1 MGQQLETMLRTYAA
15 LCTSAGI
22 KSAEL
27 GFRLM
32 HSQIPAS
39 GVELKLK
46 QLQGH
51 AQRSLVSCC
60 ICSKHGFQNLP
71 PQTPKSW
78 YAHQGKTMLRTY
90 AAVRCADGPAPS
102 ICSKH
107 GFHSPAPVAPG
118 RILANN

>member
-1 MGQQLETMLRTYAA
+1 MGQQLETMLRRCAA

-39 GVELKLK
+39 GAELKLK

-60 ICSKHGFQNLP
+60 ICSKHGF
-71 PQTPKSW
+71 
-78 YAHQGKTMLRTY
+78 H
-90 AAVRCADGPAPS
+90 PS
-102 ICSKH
+102 
-107 GFHSPAPVAPG
+107 APVAEVSLVFWTGVFLSPG
-118 RILANN
+118 RKNLCDRKGNRPKAG

>member
-1 MGQQLETMLRTYAA
+1 MGQQLETMLRRCAA

-39 GVELKLK
+39 GAELKLK
-46 QLQGH
+46 QLRGR

-90 AAVRCADGPAPS
+90 AAPGP
-102 ICSKH
+102 
-107 GFHSPAPVAPG
+107 PAGIRSAELEFATSTALYTP
-118 RILANN
+118 